1 MEIRWIMPFLWGLKT
16 SVCFDKDV
24 RSFSIKRAFVWMET
38 CVRFLFLGSTRAR
51 ELYMEFDFDLLML
64 NAVICVIL
72 FDCLSD
78 ICEFIPEKVSKKFRG
93 MLVGSAKVCTFA
105 SAFERETR

>member
-1 MEIRWIMPFLWGLKT
+1 N
-16 SVCFDKDV
+16 V
-24 RSFSIKRAFVWMET
+24 RSFSVSRKYSRV
-38 CVRFLFLGSTRAR
+38 R

-78 ICEFIPEKVSKKFRG
+78 ICELIPEKVSKKFRG

>member
-1 MEIRWIMPFLWGLKT
+1 M
-16 SVCFDKDV
+16 
-24 RSFSIKRAFVWMET
+24 RSFSVSRKYSRV
-38 CVRFLFLGSTRAR
+38 R

-72 FDCLSD
+72 FDWLSD

-93 MLVGSAKVCTFA
+93 MLAGSAKVCTFA

>member
-38 CVRFLFLGSTRAR
+38 CVRFLFLGTRVR

-93 MLVGSAKVCTFA
+93 MLAGSAKVCTFA